1 MLLTLQVLTIL
12 TVSIAMALSL
22 AHALEFPGKLRLN
35 KETYLNMQ
43 MIYYLGFTIGGM
55 VGEAGGLLAT
65 LALLWATENAVAWRL
80 ILAALFCLLVM
91 HAVYWLVTH
100 PVNNFWLKDTNV
112 DRASNVFSRLFPSNV
127 PLAKTGL
134 ARIAQSLGILAC
146 RSGRLGTRGISADRH
161 SHSSVKRS
169 QPNANPPNS

>member
-12 TVSIAMALSL
+12 AVSIAMALSL
-22 AHALEFPGKLRLN
+22 AHALEFPGKLRLSR
-35 KETYLNMQ
+35 ETYLDMQ
-43 MIYYLGFTIGGM
+43 MIYYPGFTIGGM

-112 DRASNVFSRLFPSNV
+112 DRASNSFFSFIPVQRATGKKPDWKELRNRWEYSHV
-127 PLAKTGL
+127 VRAGLGL
-134 ARIAQSLGILAC
+134 AGFLLIVTAVAL
-146 RSGRLGTRGISADRH
+146 
-161 SHSSVKRS
+161 
-169 QPNANPPNS
+169 